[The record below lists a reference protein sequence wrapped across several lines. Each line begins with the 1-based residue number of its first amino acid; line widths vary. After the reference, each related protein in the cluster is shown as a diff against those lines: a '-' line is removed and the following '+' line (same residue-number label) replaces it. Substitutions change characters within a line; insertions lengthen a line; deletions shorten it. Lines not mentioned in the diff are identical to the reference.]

1 MPLPGSLTERTI
13 APCHASCRV
22 IDLLLV
28 LYQLGGS
35 INYAGAKA
43 MVIGIKSD
51 AIRDRVLAEVENT
64 WL

>member
-1 MPLPGSLTERTI
+1 M
-13 APCHASCRV
+13 